1 MQGKIMTN
9 TIEQFK
15 ELTDISCT
23 RKEVDIDFLRELQLK
38 LLNRPDLSD
47 SATVFSVIGSE
58 TRLKVLFLLSEAGE
72 LCVCDLSDILGQ
84 SVFRVSHQ
92 LKILK
97 NSGFVKTRKESPT
110 IYYSISN
117 NPFANILVN
126 FVRMGGLSD

>member
-1 MQGKIMTN
+1 MTN

-38 LLNRPDLSD
+38 LLKRPDLSD

-84 SVFRVSHQ
+84 SVSRVSHQ

-117 NPFANILVN
+117 NSFANILVN